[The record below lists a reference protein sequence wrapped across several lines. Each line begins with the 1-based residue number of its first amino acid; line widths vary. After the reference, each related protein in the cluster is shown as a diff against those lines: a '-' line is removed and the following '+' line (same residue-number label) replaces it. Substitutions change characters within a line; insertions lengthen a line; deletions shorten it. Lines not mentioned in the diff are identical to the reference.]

1 MKTPAVTARRSL
13 AFALLLAACST
24 PPRPLA
30 DASDDSGDGDG
41 GSSDDAA
48 LDVAEDAQD
57 AAPLPIVRA
66 TAPFVRYVDPRLGS
80 GGSGFNVGS
89 IYPGPQVPFGLARPS
104 PDTSSETGAAGFS
117 HCAGY
122 AYDDGYIDGFSQ
134 LHLQGAGIVD
144 YGNIGVMPSLSMD
157 LARTTQRGRRL
168 PFSHATERASPGLY
182 EVTLGAAGAQIR
194 AELTATRNV
203 ALYRFTFARGASPN
217 VIVDT
222 GHALPGLRVSDGAIR
237 WDSSGGLISGHAHV
251 QGGYSGRY
259 GGVRAYFA
267 ARFAAGPAVRRATVF
282 VPNELRPAV
291 NELAGAPAPGIAVEF
306 EPLADREQTIE
317 LRVGLSFVDVAHAE
331 ANIDAEA
338 ASSQTFD
345 AVKSAAE
352 REWER
357 RLARVEVESRD
368 PSVLRQFYTA
378 LYHAQQMPVR
388 AQDSDGAYRALD
400 GVVHTPSAA
409 ETAQHFTDWSL
420 WDTFRAAQ
428 PLVAWLYPEDATQQF
443 RSLVLD
449 AQDTGRIDRWPLGHG
464 MTGGMLGDSA
474 AIVLA
479 DGLQWGLDL
488 GDLRPAYEAL
498 KASADGPITAVGGY
512 GGRTAPEAYARLGY
526 VPSDGVSGSVSH
538 TLEYSY
544 NDRALAVL
552 AERLGES
559 ADAARYLR
567 RAQNYRSH
575 WDPAQQLLVARD
587 RAGAFAVLSDST
599 RFSEDYV
606 EGNAWHYLWYAPYD
620 VDGMAALMGGREAVL
635 ARWEQF
641 FTRSRAER
649 RTALPSRN
657 YWHSNEPCLHL
668 PWLGSALGRASAS
681 ARWVRFATAR
691 YYAEG
696 PEGLPG
702 NDDGGTMS
710 SWYIFAAIGLFP
722 IAGTGE
728 AWVGSPLV
736 TRAVVHR
743 EGGDWVLEAPESSAS
758 AIFVRSLDVRG
769 EAITRGVLPLSAM
782 RGAGAV
788 RFSMSDRS
796 EGWGDR

>member
-1 MKTPAVTARRSL
+1 MRD
-13 AFALLLAACST
+13 AAPFEDTVS
-24 PPRPLA
+24 
-30 DASDDSGDGDG
+30 DGD
-41 GSSDDAA
+41 
-48 LDVAEDAQD
+48 VV
-57 AAPLPIVRA
+57 PLPIVRA

-80 GGSGFNVGS
+80 GGVGFNVGS

-104 PDTSSETGAAGFS
+104 PDTSSMSGAAGFA

-122 AYDDGYIDGFSQ
+122 SYDDPLIDGFSQ

-144 YGNIGVMPSLSMD
+144 YGNIAVMPAVGMD

-168 PFSHATERASPGLY
+168 PFSHDSERASPGRY
-182 EVTLGAAGAQIR
+182 EVTLGDPGSQVR
-194 AELTATRNV
+194 AELTATRNT
-203 ALYRFTFARGASPN
+203 ALYRFTFARSASAT

-222 GHALPGLRVSDGAIR
+222 AHALPGLTVSSGAIR
-237 WDSSGGLISGHAHV
+237 WESSGGLISGHAHV

-267 ARFAAGPAVRRATVF
+267 ARFVGAATVRRASLF
-282 VPNELRPAV
+282 VANELRPMDA
-291 NELAGAPAPGIAVEF
+291 ELTGTPAPGIAVEF
-306 EPLADREQTIE
+306 DPVSDREQAIE
-317 LRVGLSFVDVAHAE
+317 LRVGLSFVDAAHAL
-331 ANIDAEA
+331 ANLDAECPNA
-338 ASSQTFD
+338 QSFD
-345 AVKSAAE
+345 AVRTAAE
-352 REWER
+352 SEWER
-357 RLARVEVESRD
+357 RLARVEIESRD

-400 GVVHTPSAA
+400 GVVHTPSAGD
-409 ETAQHFTDWSL
+409 TAQHFTDWSL

-428 PLVAWLYPEDATQQF
+428 PLIAWLYPEDATQQF

-449 AQDTGRIDRWPLGHG
+449 ARDTGRIDRWPLGHG

-488 GDLRPAYEAL
+488 GDVRPAYTAL

-512 GGRTAPEAYARLGY
+512 GGRTATEDYVRLGY

-544 NDRALAVL
+544 NDRALAVI

-559 ADAARYLR
+559 ADAERYRR
-567 RAQNYRSH
+567 RAQSYRAH
-575 WDPAQQLLVARD
+575 WDPSQQLLVARD
-587 RAGAFAVLSDST
+587 RAGAFATLADST

-606 EGNAWHYLWYAPYD
+606 EGNAWHYLWYAPHD
-620 VDGMAALMGGREAVL
+620 VDGMTALMGGRDAVL

-641 FTRSRAER
+641 FQRSRAER
-649 RTALPSRN
+649 RMPFPSRY

-691 YYAEG
+691 YYGEG

-710 SWYIFAAIGLFP
+710 SWYIFSAMGLFP

-743 EGGDWVLEAPESSAS
+743 EGGDWVLDAQDSSAS
-758 AIFVRSLDVRG
+758 AMFVQSLTVRD
-769 EAITRGVLPLSAM
+769 APAQSGVLPLSAM
-782 RGAGAV
+782 RTPGVV
-788 RFSMSDRS
+788 RFTMGDR
-796 EGWGDR
+796 ENGWGDR